1 MPPIIKI
8 LDQHCINQIAAGE
21 VVERPLSVVK
31 ELVENA
37 IDAGAK
43 KIEISVEGGGQ
54 SLIKVRDDGCGMLS
68 EDLKLAILPHATSK
82 ITRIEDLNDLRT
94 LGFRGEALSSIAA
107 ISKLSIVSRRPE
119 EAVGW
124 EIRVEG
130 GKLVSFTETGCAPG
144 TVVTVTDLFFNT
156 PARRKFLRSPN
167 TEFGLISD
175 MIGRLALANPDISF
189 SLRHPQTPV
198 LNTTGRGDLLDT
210 IAAVL
215 GNETAR
221 KMLPLEFKGNNIEI
235 SGFIGSP
242 ELVRNS
248 RDGVTFIVNGR
259 FVRSQLLYQALKEG
273 YHTLI
278 PAGTYPFAVVN
289 LTMPPAFY
297 DVNVHPSKLEIKFKE
312 PKTLAAM
319 LSDSIRNTLFKA
331 KPIRPLYDDRSDYK
345 DKDSV
350 KGENLP
356 NQIITEPQKVYHS
369 GPKGGGNWEQLK
381 ILYKPLENENPIGLA
396 AAIEPQ
402 FRVNVDENCE
412 IRIEMDKGVK
422 VKGEPQNE
430 GQDRQAKQVNFEE
443 LRAIGQLFNT
453 YILCTDDKD
462 FYIIDQHAAHER
474 IRYDDLRQQLNKNG
488 VSSQMLLI
496 PETVELTVRE
506 EQIMLEYFEKLH
518 QMGFIIENFGDRTY
532 VLRAVPMAQNL
543 WEPGNLL
550 IQFLDE
556 ILSKSFPPTQERLL
570 ENWIDMVACR
580 SALKASAKLS
590 LQEMD
595 QLIQELGNRP
605 NQLSCPHGRPTMISI
620 SKKELE
626 ERFNRA

>member
-278 PAGTYPFAVVN
+278 PA
-289 LTMPPAFY
+289 
-297 DVNVHPSKLEIKFKE
+297 
-312 PKTLAAM
+312 
-319 LSDSIRNTLFKA
+319 
-331 KPIRPLYDDRSDYK
+331 
-345 DKDSV
+345 
-350 KGENLP
+350 
-356 NQIITEPQKVYHS
+356 
-369 GPKGGGNWEQLK
+369 
-381 ILYKPLENENPIGLA
+381 
-396 AAIEPQ
+396 
-402 FRVNVDENCE
+402 
-412 IRIEMDKGVK
+412 
-422 VKGEPQNE
+422 
-430 GQDRQAKQVNFEE
+430 
-443 LRAIGQLFNT
+443 
-453 YILCTDDKD
+453 
-462 FYIIDQHAAHER
+462 
-474 IRYDDLRQQLNKNG
+474 
-488 VSSQMLLI
+488 
-496 PETVELTVRE
+496 
-506 EQIMLEYFEKLH
+506 
-518 QMGFIIENFGDRTY
+518 
-532 VLRAVPMAQNL
+532 
-543 WEPGNLL
+543 
-550 IQFLDE
+550 
-556 ILSKSFPPTQERLL
+556 
-570 ENWIDMVACR
+570 
-580 SALKASAKLS
+580 
-590 LQEMD
+590 
-595 QLIQELGNRP
+595 
-605 NQLSCPHGRPTMISI
+605 
-620 SKKELE
+620 
-626 ERFNRA
+626 